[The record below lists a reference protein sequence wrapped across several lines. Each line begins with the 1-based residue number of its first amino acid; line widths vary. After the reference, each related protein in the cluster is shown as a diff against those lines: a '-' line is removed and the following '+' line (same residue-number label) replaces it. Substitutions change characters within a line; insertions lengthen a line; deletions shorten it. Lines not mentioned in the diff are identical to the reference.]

1 MERRLKQ
8 IKIASAIGIL
18 GNMTLA
24 LVKVVL
30 GFVAGSL
37 AVVSD
42 GVDSATDVL
51 SFVIIFFA
59 LKIMA
64 QEPDEKHS
72 YGHYRAETLATLFI
86 AFMIL
91 FAGIQML
98 IFALSKIITADA
110 SPIPSSLA
118 VVVSF
123 ISIIGKLLLALYQ
136 FRTGR
141 KTESAMLIANGRN
154 MLADLYVSLGVLIGT
169 FTTITL
175 QIPLID
181 HLVAM
186 FIAVWI
192 IWTAVRIF
200 LDANTELMD
209 GVKDTS
215 IYQAVFDAVD
225 QVENVTNPHRTRIR
239 KLSNLYLIDLH
250 IEVDGSLTVAEGHQL
265 AIEVE
270 HALRQKIDNLYD
282 VAVHVEPLG
291 NMEKEQYGLSPH
303 ELTELNG

>member
-1 MERRLKQ
+1 MKQRLKQ

-24 LVKVVL
+24 LVKVIL
-30 GFVAGSL
+30 GFIAGSL

-42 GVDSATDVL
+42 GVDRATDVL
-51 SFVIIFFA
+51 SFIIIFFA

-72 YGHYRAETLATLFI
+72 YGHYRAEALATLFI

-91 FAGIQML
+91 FAGVQLL
-98 IFALSKIITADA
+98 IFALTRIITADA
-110 SPIPSSLA
+110 SPIPSRLA

-123 ISIIGKLLLALYQ
+123 VSVIGKLLLALYQ

-154 MLADLYVSLGVLIGT
+154 MLADLYVSLGVLGGT
-169 FTTITL
+169 FATITL

-181 HLVAM
+181 HVVAM
-186 FIAVWI
+186 CIAVWI

-209 GVKDTS
+209 GVNDTS

-250 IEVDGSLTVAEGHQL
+250 IEVDGALTVAEGHEL
-265 AIEVE
+265 AMEVE
-270 HALRQKIDNLYD
+270 QVLRQKIENLYD

-291 NMEKEQYGLSPH
+291 NLEKEKFGLSPQK
-303 ELTELNG
+303 LSD

>member
-59 LKIMA
+59 LKIMV
-64 QEPDEKHS
+64 QEPDENTPTATTGRKPRHPL
-72 YGHYRAETLATLFI
+72 YRLYDPLRRGPNAHLR
-86 AFMIL
+86 
-91 FAGIQML
+91 
-98 IFALSKIITADA
+98 LSKIITADV

-200 LDANTELMD
+200 LM
-209 GVKDTS
+209 
-215 IYQAVFDAVD
+215 
-225 QVENVTNPHRTRIR
+225 
-239 KLSNLYLIDLH
+239 LIP
-250 IEVDGSLTVAEGHQL
+250 
-265 AIEVE
+265 
-270 HALRQKIDNLYD
+270 N
-282 VAVHVEPLG
+282 
-291 NMEKEQYGLSPH
+291 
-303 ELTELNG
+303 

>member
-1 MERRLKQ
+1 MNQRLKQ
-8 IKIASAIGIL
+8 IKTASTIGIL
-18 GNMTLA
+18 GNAALA
-24 LVKVVL
+24 LVK
-30 GFVAGSL
+30 GIFGYIAGSL
-37 AVVSD
+37 AVVGD

-51 SFVIIFFA
+51 SFIIIFFA

-64 QEPDEKHS
+64 QGPDEKHS
-72 YGHYRAETLATLFI
+72 YGHYRAEALATLFI

-91 FAGIQML
+91 FAGVQLL
-98 IFALSKIITADA
+98 ILALVRIITATE
-110 SPIPSSLA
+110 PTLPSFLA
-118 VVVSF
+118 VTVSF
-123 ISIIGKLLLALYQ
+123 VSIVGKLLLALYQ
-136 FRTGR
+136 FKTGQ

-154 MLADLYVSLGVLIGT
+154 MLADLYVSLGVLLGT
-169 FTTITL
+169 FATITL
-175 QIPLID
+175 RIPLID

-186 FIAVWI
+186 LIAAWI

-225 QVENVTNPHRTRIR
+225 QVEKVSNPHRTRIR

-250 IEVDGSLTVAEGHQL
+250 IEVDGALTVAEGHRL
-265 AIEVE
+265 AMEVE
-270 HALRQKIDNLYD
+270 QALRRKIENLYD

-291 NMEKEQYGLSPH
+291 NMETERYGLSPQ
-303 ELTELNG
+303 ELI

>member
-1 MERRLKQ
+1 MEQRLKQ
-8 IKIASAIGIL
+8 IKTASAVGIIG
-18 GNMTLA
+18 NTALA

-30 GFVAGSL
+30 GFLAGSL
-37 AVVSD
+37 AVVGD

-51 SFVIIFFA
+51 SFIIIFFA

-64 QEPDEKHS
+64 KEPDEEHS
-72 YGHYRAETLATLFI
+72 YGHYRAEALATLFI

-91 FAGIQML
+91 FAGVQLL
-98 IFALSKIITADA
+98 IFALTKIVTAA
-110 SPIPSSLA
+110 ANPVPSPLA

-123 ISIIGKLLLALYQ
+123 VSIGGKLLLALYQ
-136 FRTGR
+136 FKTGR

-154 MLADLYVSLGVLIGT
+154 MLADLYVSVGVLLGT
-169 FTTITL
+169 FATITL
-175 QIPLID
+175 RIPVID

-200 LDANTELMD
+200 LEANTELMD

-225 QVENVTNPHRTRIR
+225 QVENVANPHRTRIR
-239 KLSNLYLIDLH
+239 KLANLYLIDLH
-250 IEVDGSLTVAEGHQL
+250 IEVDGTLTVAEGHRL
-265 AIEVE
+265 AMEVE
-270 HALRQKIDNLYD
+270 HVFRQKIDNLYD

-291 NMEKEQYGLSPH
+291 NMEKEKYGLSPQK
-303 ELTELNG
+303 LTD